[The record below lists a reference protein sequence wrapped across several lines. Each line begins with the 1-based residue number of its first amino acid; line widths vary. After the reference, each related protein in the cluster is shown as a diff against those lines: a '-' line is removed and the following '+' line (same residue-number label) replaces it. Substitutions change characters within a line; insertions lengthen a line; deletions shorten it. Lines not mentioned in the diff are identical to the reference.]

1 MQPEELKAI
10 IKSHQMLINRLQ
22 KMLKATPMRIRDVR
36 FPSDNIVNEV
46 NKEFKCELT
55 TPTRKRNIMNARHA
69 ATFLLKNHT
78 NMIWQDIAYSVGNS
92 HHTTVIH
99 SYRACSDLIETDEDF
114 AIKINNI
121 RERLVNEEE

>member
-1 MQPEELKAI
+1 
-10 IKSHQMLINRLQ
+10 
-22 KMLKATPMRIRDVR
+22 MRVRDVR